1 MRLMCAVALVTGS
14 AYSCQTGVF
23 ASQPTG
29 PGNNMLD
36 GSWFAGTV
44 SVASANQAVT
54 CTASNLTFTLA
65 QNGTTVTGTY
75 AWSDLTCRGPGT
87 PPSYGAMSGAIANG
101 TVIANSFAFDLGNTG
116 FHFSGTIGN
125 SAIYGPCSL
134 DIAFAP
140 PTGQAMLNG
149 GWTATPQ

>member
-1 MRLMCAVALVTGS
+1 MGGT
-14 AYSCQTGVF
+14 AYSCQTGAF
-23 ASQPTG
+23 ANQPTG
-29 PGNNMLD
+29 PGNDMLD
-36 GSWFAGTV
+36 GSWFA
-44 SVASANQAVT
+44 
-54 CTASNLTFTLA
+54 
-65 QNGTTVTGTY
+65 
-75 AWSDLTCRGPGT
+75 
-87 PPSYGAMSGAIANG
+87 G

-125 SAIYGPCSL
+125 NAIYGPCSL